1 MTGAQIFCESLKR
14 EGVEV
19 IFGLPGE
26 AVLPAYDALF
36 DSLNRKE
43 LRHVLARQ
51 EAAAGHAAEAYARV
65 TGKVGVC
72 LVTSGPAC
80 TNLVTALA
88 DAQVDSMPIVAF
100 TGQVPTHLI
109 GNDAFQEADNVG
121 ICRSCTKH
129 NYLVKDVKELAP
141 IIKEAFYIAR
151 SGRPGPVHV
160 DLPKDILLKQGEFA
174 YPEKIFLRSYNP
186 TVEGHPG
193 QIKKAAQAILKAR
206 KPILY
211 VGGGVINAD
220 AAPELRELAELA
232 QIPVTMTLMGIGAFP
247 GDHPLSLGMLGM
259 HGAWYTNTAVINTDL
274 LIAVGARFDNRVT
287 GKLDAWCPEAEVIH
301 IDIDPTSIAR
311 NFHVEIP
318 IVGDAK
324 HVLARLNKDL
334 RQLDDGSWK
343 ESREAWWQQIKAW
356 KAQHPLTY
364 ERSDE
369 IIKPQFVIQEASRL
383 TSHLDPIVAT
393 DVGQHQMWAGQYFIV
408 NKPRHWV
415 TSGGLGTMGYGL
427 PAAIGAQVARPDKL
441 VIALLGDGSFQM
453 NMQELSTVV
462 EERLP
467 LKIAIVNN
475 LAHGMVRQWQELFY
489 NRRFIGIDL
498 SVRPD
503 YAKLAEAFGI
513 LGLRATK
520 PSEVTPTWER
530 ALAHPGPVLIDFAV
544 DPEEACFPMVPAGA
558 AVKDMVLAKPKSEK
572 PEEAKA
578 RAAKLTGF

>member
-1 MTGAQIFCESLKR
+1 
-14 EGVEV
+14 
-19 IFGLPGE
+19 
-26 AVLPAYDALF
+26 YDALY
-36 DSLNRKE
+36 DYLNRKE

-193 QIKKAAQAILKAR
+193 QIKKAAQAILNAR

-259 HGAWYTNTAVINTDL
+259 HGAWYTNTAVVNTDL
-274 LIAVGARFDNRVT
+274 LIAVGARFDDRVT

-324 HVLARLNKDL
+324 HVLARLNRDL

-498 SVRPD
+498 SVCPD

-530 ALAHPGPVLIDFAV
+530 ALAHPGPVLMDFVV

>member
-160 DLPKDILLKQGEFA
+160 DLPKDILLKQGDFA

-193 QIKKAAQAILKAR
+193 QIKKAAQAILNAR

-259 HGAWYTNTAVINTDL
+259 HGAWYTNMAVVNTAL
-274 LIAVGARFDNRVT
+274 LVAVGARFDDRVT

-324 HVLARLNKDL
+324 HVLARLNRDL

-498 SVRPD
+498 SVCPD

-530 ALAHPGPVLIDFAV
+530 ALAHPGPVLMDFVV

>member
-43 LRHVLARQ
+43 LRHVLVRQ

-121 ICRSCTKH
+121 ICRPCTKH
-129 NYLVKDVKELAP
+129 NYLVKDVKEVAP

-186 TVEGHPG
+186 TVEGHSG
-193 QIKKAAQAILKAR
+193 QIKKAAHAILNAR

-211 VGGGVINAD
+211 VGGGVINAN

-259 HGAWYTNTAVINTDL
+259 HGAWYTNTAVVNTDL
-274 LIAVGARFDNRVT
+274 LIAVGARFDDRAT

-324 HVLARLNKDL
+324 HVLARLNRDL

-498 SVRPD
+498 SVCPD

-530 ALAHPGPVLIDFAV
+530 ALAHPGPVLMDFVV